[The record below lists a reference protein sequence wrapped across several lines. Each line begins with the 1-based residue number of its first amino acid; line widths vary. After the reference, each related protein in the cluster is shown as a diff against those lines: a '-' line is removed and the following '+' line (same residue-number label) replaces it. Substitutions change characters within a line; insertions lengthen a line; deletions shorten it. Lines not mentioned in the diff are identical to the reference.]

1 MIKQHFDR
9 LSETIREAGYGW
21 PWRRNNPKTKQ
32 FHFIIVSGTDKGK
45 KVTLSD
51 RGLSGGGSDLI
62 VVPYGESPSSD
73 NYTYIHYSK
82 VNLLD
87 DDGNE
92 IKEETGPVDMFGREI
107 EVGDWIA
114 CCTMGNHQR
123 VGKVQKISKNG
134 IPSAKWVI
142 EDGKPIE
149 CPNTTAIKTAEK
161 SIKLPLD
168 GSFMTYWVLSSYGKG
183 VEEI

>member
-1 MIKQHFDR
+1 
-9 LSETIREAGYGW
+9 
-21 PWRRNNPKTKQ
+21 
-32 FHFIIVSGTDKGK
+32 
-45 KVTLSD
+45 
-51 RGLSGGGSDLI
+51 
-62 VVPYGESPSSD
+62 
-73 NYTYIHYSK
+73 
-82 VNLLD
+82 
-87 DDGNE
+87 
-92 IKEETGPVDMFGREI
+92 MFGREI

-123 VGKVQKISKNG
+123 VGKVQKISKKG

-142 EDGKPIE
+142 EDGKQIE
-149 CPNTTAIKTAEK
+149 YPTTSAITKAEK